1 MVFMHTQT
9 WNGVRTVLA
18 LSLIALLSGCAAAGA
33 VSAVAQIA
41 SFAMNAT
48 GMSKPVDPN
57 ATSNIPLKIV
67 ASNTLNTD
75 NKNRPFSVVIRIYQ
89 LKQSSMFQQAFYD
102 IFLDPQREKEALG
115 GDIIA
120 VKDITLIP
128 GQTYVNVEK
137 IAATADYVGVVALFH
152 TPAAGRWK
160 LIFPTK
166 DNNKTGLT
174 LGMSACSITVTAGN
188 TLEYTT
194 NTLNMLKNPATC
206 S

>member
-48 GMSKPVDPN
+48 GMSKPIDPN

-67 ASNTLNTD
+67 GSNTLNTD
-75 NKNRPFSVVIRIYQ
+75 NKNHPFSVVIRIYQ

-128 GQTYVNVEK
+128 GQTYINVEK

-174 LGMSACSITVTAGN
+174 LGMNACSITVTAGN

-194 NTLNMLKNPATC
+194 NTQNMLKNPATC